1 MIDSFDVWYIGL
13 IPMLGIGLAGWIASL
28 IKRDVSIVDGLWS
41 LMFLAAAT
49 VFIGFTEPANMRSY
63 LIYGLVA
70 VWALRLSI
78 HITTRNWGEPEDHR
92 YVTIRKNREPYFE
105 YKSLYFVFGLQ
116 AFLAW
121 IITLPLFAAI
131 TTSSEF
137 STLDAI
143 ACIFWLTGFS
153 FQALADYQLLR
164 FKSDPANGGKVLAS
178 GAWRY
183 SRHPNYFGE
192 CLIWWGF
199 YLFAVSSGAWWSV
212 ISPLLITFL
221 LLKISGVAMM
231 ESTITARRPEYQAY
245 ISSTS
250 AFIPW
255 PPKTDPSSSTQVSQ

>member
-1 MIDSFDVWYIGL
+1 MIGSFDIWYSGL
-13 IPMLGIGLAGWIASL
+13 IPMLGIGLAGWIVSL

-41 LMFLAAAT
+41 LMFLAAAS
-49 VFIGFTEPANMRSY
+49 VYLFYAESANMRSY
-63 LIYGLVA
+63 LVYGLVA

-78 HITTRNWGEPEDHR
+78 HITARNWGEPEDHR
-92 YVTIRKNREPYFE
+92 YVTIRNNREPYFE

-116 AFLAW
+116 ALLAW
-121 IITLPLFAAI
+121 IITLPVFAAI
-131 TTSSEF
+131 TMSSEF
-137 STLDAI
+137 STLDVI
-143 ACIFWLTGFS
+143 ACVFWLIGFS
-153 FQALADYQLLR
+153 FQAIADYQLLR
-164 FKSDPANGGKVLAS
+164 FKSDPANKGKVLAS

-231 ESTITARRPEYQAY
+231 ERTITGRRPEYQAY
-245 ISSTS
+245 ISSTN

-255 PPKTDPSSSTQVSQ
+255 FPKTAASDSVRGSQ